1 VTAGIFEYQDS
12 KQEYN
17 EVNFMKET
25 KAPSAWETIK
35 RLRADLTLHKTWL
48 GLVLF
53 TAFIGGIMTFIN
65 PYLLKTLTD
74 TAIAQQK
81 QAFLQLVLWALAAM
95 LLDVVLKYFTRIV
108 AIRYETFTIR
118 DLRNRVL
125 AQIQRLPISFTD
137 TLHSGDLVSRLNNDI
152 DKIAL
157 LPQRI
162 HELVRQPVTFV
173 LGFSYMYILSWKL
186 LLATC
191 ILIPI
196 SAILFDKVVKPLQA
210 HAQKEMEHLAR
221 ANAVTQDAIRGI
233 YIIKAFNLQK
243 ILTKKYRLI
252 AEDVRKEGLEIDR
265 RRAISFA
272 VFLMLRYI
280 PQLVAPL
287 YGGYLA
293 FSGEITVGA
302 LIASNY
308 LIWLIFI
315 PVELMLDWLRNLR
328 EIAPAVD
335 RIFEIL
341 DQPIE
346 HENGSDFNPAAGA
359 KALSFNSVNFEYSD
373 DLKILED
380 FTLDLDEGKVV
391 ALVGSSGCGK
401 STVLK
406 LLCGFYRPQSGQI
419 QICGS
424 DIFQS
429 GISAARRQVSLVS
442 QETYLFPTT
451 IAENISYGR
460 PGATRDE
467 IVNAAKAANAHDFIT
482 KHVGGYE
489 SQVGEWG
496 AKLSVGEK
504 QRIALARAIL
514 KDAPILLLDEPTSA
528 LDAQSEAV
536 VQEALERFMRGRT
549 VLVIAHRL
557 STIKNV
563 DEIIVLDQGRLRERG
578 THQELMGS
586 DTIYRRLYLKQT
598 DLEDLHV

>member
-1 VTAGIFEYQDS
+1 MAEPRAQSTLS
-12 KQEYN
+12 
-17 EVNFMKET
+17 
-25 KAPSAWETIK
+25 TIR
-35 RLRADLTLHKTWL
+35 RLIPDLKIHKTWL

-53 TAFIGGIMTFIN
+53 TALIAGVMDFIN
-65 PYLLKTLTD
+65 PYFLKTLTD
-74 TAIAQQK
+74 TAIAKQQE
-81 QAFLQLVLWALAAM
+81 AFNQLLIWALVAM
-95 LLDVVLKYFTRIV
+95 FIDIALKYFTRVI

-118 DLRNRVL
+118 DLRNRVT
-125 AQIQRLPISFTD
+125 AHIQRLPISFTE

-152 DKIAL
+152 DKIAI
-157 LPQRI
+157 LPRRV
-162 HELVRQPVTFV
+162 HELVQQPVIF
-173 LGFSYMYILSWKL
+173 LFGFSYMLILSWKL

-196 SAILFDKVVKPLQA
+196 SAVLFDKVVKPLQA
-210 HAQKEMEHLAR
+210 HSQKEMEHLAR

-243 ILTKKYRLI
+243 LLTTKYQLI
-252 AEDVRKEGLEIDR
+252 AEDVRKEGLEIDK
-265 RRAISFA
+265 RRAIESA

-293 FSGEITVGA
+293 FQGEITVGT

-308 LIWLIFI
+308 LIWMIFI
-315 PVELMLDWLRNLR
+315 PVETILGWMRNLR
-328 EIAPAVD
+328 EVAPAVD

-346 HENGSDFNPAAGA
+346 DKQESGGKLLDDARGV
-359 KALSFNSVNFEYSD
+359 SFSSVNFQYNED
-373 DLKILED
+373 QMILDD
-380 FTLDLDEGKVV
+380 FTFSLDEGKVV

-406 LLCGFYRPQSGQI
+406 LLCGFYRPQSGEI
-419 QICGS
+419 QIGGR

-429 GISAARRQVSLVS
+429 GIREARRLVSLVS
-442 QETYLFPTT
+442 QETYLFPTS
-451 IAENISYGR
+451 IAENIAYGR
-460 PGATRDE
+460 LGATQNE
-467 IVNAAKAANAHDFIT
+467 IVAAAKAANAHDFIMA
-482 KHVGGYE
+482 HPEGYE
-489 SQVGEWG
+489 TPAGEWG
-496 AKLSVGEK
+496 SMLSVGEK

-536 VQEALERFMRGRT
+536 VQEALDRFMQGRT

-563 DEIIVLDQGRLRERG
+563 DEIVVLDQGRLCERG
-578 THQELMGS
+578 THKELMQS
-586 DTIYRRLYLKQT
+586 DTLYKRLYLKQT
-598 DLEDLHV
+598 DSEDLDV